1 LWSPGGA
8 GFIGSNFILQRMR
21 DDSVSFDKLTYAGNP
36 HNLERIAE
44 RSLMKVMIIGATGLL
59 GKPLM
64 RQWTGAELIGTGSRD
79 LDIRDAAPVRD
90 IIEKNHPDWIVL
102 AGAYTDVDGCE
113 KNPDL
118 ALAVNRDGAVNVA
131 NAAKSIRAKLLF
143 LSSDY
148 VFDGTKTTA
157 YDVNDVRNPQ
167 SVYGRSKAEA
177 ELRLLEVLPDACIV
191 RTSWLF
197 GAGGK
202 CFPDTILKLAATR
215 PHLEVVNDQ
224 RGCPTYTVDLATA
237 IIALCGKNASG
248 LIHACN
254 AGECTW
260 FDFAREIVSSAG
272 LNTEV
277 RPVSS
282 AQMARPAP
290 RPTYSVLSATSLHRY
305 GIVMPEWKDALRR
318 YLDERQSVTGN

>member
-1 LWSPGGA
+1 
-8 GFIGSNFILQRMR
+8 
-21 DDSVSFDKLTYAGNP
+21 
-36 HNLERIAE
+36 
-44 RSLMKVMIIGATGLL
+44 MKVMIIGATGLL

-64 RQWTGAELIGTGSRD
+64 RQWTGAELMGTGSRD
-79 LDIRDAAPVRD
+79 LDIRDAARVRE
-90 IIEKNHPDWIVL
+90 IIEKSSPNWIVL
-102 AGAYTDVDGCE
+102 AAAYTDVDGCE

-118 ALAVNRDGAVNVA
+118 AFSVNRDGAVNVA
-131 NAAKSIRAKLLF
+131 KAAKSAGAKLLF

-148 VFDGTKTTA
+148 VFDGTKNTP
-157 YDVNDVRNPQ
+157 YEINDARNPQ

-177 ELRLLEVLPDACIV
+177 ELRLLEILPDACIV

-237 IIALCGKNASG
+237 IIALCAKNAGG
-248 LIHACN
+248 LVHACN

-272 LNTEV
+272 LNAEV

-290 RPTYSVLSATSLHRY
+290 RPAYSVLSATSLHRY
-305 GIVMPEWKDALRR
+305 GIEMPDRKDALRR
-318 YLDERQSVTGN
+318 YLDERRSVSGN